1 MQNINKSK
9 LILQFH
15 ITGRC
20 NLNCKHCYRSEGDIE
35 PLSYE
40 NIIGCIEQFIEL
52 KNIYNQRNGI
62 NKRGHINIT
71 GGEPFIRTDILDII
85 SYLRNKNKD
94 ITFGILTNGS
104 FIDSNI
110 IKLIKESKVS
120 FVQLSLDGTKEIHD
134 ELRTKG
140 DYERVLH
147 TAELLAKNNI
157 RTYISFTANKKNYKC
172 LPDVAKEC
180 RKRRI
185 TKLWSDRL
193 VPIGCGEAISDLFI
207 DSATIPQ
214 YIKSLKKARGGIFK
228 RKLFS
233 NTNIA
238 LERALQFDNYKDNIY
253 SCGAG
258 KKLIAV
264 DEKGNIMPCRRLP
277 IVCGN
282 ILHDQL
288 KEVFYNDGIFKSLQ
302 TDSIPKE
309 CMQCDYALFC
319 KGGAKCQAYARHKD
333 INRADPACIYIS

>member
-20 NLNCKHCYRSEGDIE
+20 NLSCKHCYRSEGDIE

-40 NIIGCIEQFIEL
+40 NIISCIEQFIEL
-52 KNIYNQRNGI
+52 KNIYNQRNRI

-85 SYLRNKNKD
+85 SYLRSKNKD
-94 ITFGILTNGS
+94 VTFGILTNGS

-147 TAELLAKNNI
+147 TAELLVKNNI

-172 LPDVAKEC
+172 LPDIAKEC

-185 TKLWSDRL
+185 TKLW
-193 VPIGCGEAISDLFI
+193 
-207 DSATIPQ
+207 
-214 YIKSLKKARGGIFK
+214 
-228 RKLFS
+228 
-233 NTNIA
+233 

-258 KKLIAV
+258 KKLITV

-282 ILHDQL
+282 ILHNQL
-288 KEVFYNDGIFKSLQ
+288 KEVFYNDGIFRNLQ

-309 CMQCDYALFC
+309 CMQCDYVLFC
-319 KGGAKCQAYARHKD
+319 KGGAKCQAYACYKD
-333 INRADPACIYIS
+333 INRADPACIYSKQTKENVL